1 MSSMM
6 SSSRSVTDSDVE
18 RYAET
23 GLLFPLQVLAPA
35 EVERFRQAAEETDRA
50 LREATPPAASVERPV
65 HMEGECHL
73 SFEWAHSLC
82 THPAIL
88 DVVEKIVGPDILV
101 HSSTLFF
108 KRPGKSF
115 VSWHQDS
122 NYWELSQPRLV
133 SAWVAL
139 SDSTV
144 ENGCLRVQPGTHR
157 TLLEHQEV
165 HHEDNMLGTGNTV
178 QGGHDESRAVD
189 VVLRAGEMSLHHAHL
204 LHGSNANRSAG
215 PRIGYAIRY
224 LAADVKQGRGHH
236 EVVLAR
242 GRQRH
247 SGFKVLEEAPTR
259 SVADGV
265 ARHVEFSLWL
275 HHADLDQLD
284 SHR

>member
-1 MSSMM
+1 
-6 SSSRSVTDSDVE
+6 VTGIDVK
-18 RYAET
+18 RYEET
-23 GLLFPLQVLAPA
+23 GLLFPIQVLAPA
-35 EVERFRQAAEETDRA
+35 EVERFRAAAEETDRA
-50 LREATPPAASVERPV
+50 LREATPPVAPGERPV
-65 HMEGECHL
+65 KMEGGCHL
-73 SFEWAHSLC
+73 NFEWAHSLC

-88 DVVEKIVGPDILV
+88 DVVEQILGGDILV
-101 HSSTLFF
+101 HSATLFF

-122 NYWELSQPRLV
+122 NYWGLSQPRLV

-144 ENGCLRVQPGTHR
+144 ENGCLRLQPGTHR
-157 TLLEHQEV
+157 TLLEHLEV

-178 QGGHDESRAVD
+178 KGGHDESQAVD

-204 LHGSNANRSAG
+204 LHGSNANRSTG

-224 LAADVKQGRGHH
+224 LAADVTQSQEHH

-247 SGFKVLEEAPTR
+247 SRFKVQQEAPTQT
-259 SVADGV
+259 VAEGL
-265 ARHVEFSLWL
+265 ARHVEFSLRL
-275 HHADLDQLD
+275 HHADPDGLD

>member
-1 MSSMM
+1 MSSVR
-6 SSSRSVTDSDVE
+6 SSRSLTDSDVR
-18 RYAET
+18 RYEED
-23 GLLFPLQVLAPA
+23 GVLFPVQVLDSA
-35 EVERFRQAAEETDRA
+35 EVARYRAAAEELDRA
-50 LREATPPAASVERPV
+50 LLEAAQPVAPGERPV
-65 HMEGECHL
+65 MMDGECHL
-73 SFEWAHSLC
+73 NFEWAHSLC
-82 THPAIL
+82 THPVVL
-88 DVVEKIVGPDILV
+88 DVVERIIGPDILV
-101 HSSTLFF
+101 HSSSLFF

-133 SAWVAL
+133 SAWIAL

-144 ENGCLRVQPGTHR
+144 ENGCLRVQPGTHL
-157 TLLEHQEV
+157 TMLEHMEV

-178 QGGHDESRAVD
+178 SGGHDESKAVD
-189 VVLRAGEMSLHHAHL
+189 VVLRAGEMSLHHAL
-204 LHGSNANRSAG
+204 MLHGSNPNRSTG

-224 LAADVKQGRGHH
+224 LAADVTQGRGHH

-242 GRQRH
+242 GQQRH
-247 SGFKVLEEAPTR
+247 SHFKIQQEAPTQ
-259 SVADGV
+259 SVADGM

>member
-1 MSSMM
+1 M
-6 SSSRSVTDSDVE
+6 TDIDVK
-18 RYAET
+18 RYEET
-23 GLLFPLQVLAPA
+23 GLLFPIRVLEPA
-35 EVERFRQAAEETDRA
+35 EVERFRNAAEETDRA
-50 LREATPPAASVERPV
+50 LQEATRPAAPGERPV
-65 HMEGECHL
+65 KMEGECHL
-73 SFEWAHSLC
+73 NFAWAHSLC
-82 THPAIL
+82 THPVIL
-88 DVVEKIVGPDILV
+88 DAVEKILGPDILV

-144 ENGCLRVQPGTHR
+144 ENGCLRVQPGTHL
-157 TLLEHQEV
+157 TLLEHMQV

-178 QGGHDESRAVD
+178 KSGHDESRAVD

-224 LAADVKQGRGHH
+224 LAADVTQGRGHH

-247 SGFKVLEEAPTR
+247 SHYKVQKEAPTG
-259 SVADGV
+259 SMADGL
-265 ARHVEFSLWL
+265 ARHVEFSHWL

-284 SHR
+284 SRR

>member
-1 MSSMM
+1 MSPVKSPHSM
-6 SSSRSVTDSDVE
+6 TDADVK
-18 RYAET
+18 RYEED
-23 GLLFPLQVLAPA
+23 GVLFPIQVLDSA
-35 EVERFRQAAEETDRA
+35 EVARYRAAAEELDRA
-50 LREATPPAASVERPV
+50 LLEAAQPVAPGERPV
-65 HMEGECHL
+65 MMDGECHL
-73 SFEWAHSLC
+73 NFEWAHSLC

-88 DVVEKIVGPDILV
+88 DVVERIIGPDILV
-101 HSSTLFF
+101 HSSSLFF

-133 SAWVAL
+133 SAWIAL

-144 ENGCLRVQPGTHR
+144 ENGCLRVQPGTHL
-157 TLLEHQEV
+157 TMLEHWED

-178 QGGHDESRAVD
+178 KGGHDESKAVD
-189 VVLRAGEMSLHHAHL
+189 VVLRAGEMSLHHAL
-204 LHGSNANRSAG
+204 MLHGSNPNRSTG

-224 LAADVKQGRGHH
+224 LAADVTQGRGHH

-242 GRQRH
+242 GQQRH
-247 SGFKVLEEAPTR
+247 SRFKVQQEAPTQ
-259 SVADGV
+259 SVADGM

>member
-1 MSSMM
+1 MSSMTPAP
-6 SSSRSVTDSDVE
+6 RSVADIDVK
-18 RYAET
+18 RYEET
-23 GLLFPLQVLAPA
+23 GLLFPIQVLEPA
-35 EVERFRQAAEETDRA
+35 EVERFRKAAEETDRA
-50 LREATPPAASVERPV
+50 LREATPPVAPGERPIK
-65 HMEGECHL
+65 MEGGCHL
-73 SFEWAHSLC
+73 NFAWAHSLC

-88 DVVEKIVGPDILV
+88 DVVEKIIGPDILV

-133 SAWVAL
+133 SAWIAL

-157 TLLEHQEV
+157 TLLEHMEAP
-165 HHEDNMLGTGNTV
+165 HEDNMLGTGNTV
-178 QGGHDESRAVD
+178 RGGHDESKAVD
-189 VVLRAGEMSLHHAHL
+189 VVLRAGEMSLHHARL
-204 LHGSNANRSAG
+204 LHGSNANRSTG

-224 LAADVKQGRGHH
+224 LAADVTQGRGHH

-247 SGFKVLEEAPTR
+247 SHYKVQQEAPTQ
-259 SVADGV
+259 SVADGT

-275 HHADLDQLD
+275 HHADLDELD